1 MANTY
6 LMTNKMTEK
15 QIEKALFTL
24 GCENVTTERQK
35 KNGTTSFKLPTGQ
48 MVTEH
53 STGYIRK
60 QLLSSLKNKKYDSC
74 YQLNPTYPIDYKVVT
89 SDGKHR
95 IWKQYK
101 RMLIYSRAERLK
113 RLLLFTINKL
123 NETV

>member
-53 STGYIRK
+53 STGHKKTTFK
-60 QLLSSLKNKKYDSC
+60 QFEK
-74 YQLNPTYPIDYKVVT
+74 
-89 SDGKHR
+89 
-95 IWKQYK
+95 
-101 RMLIYSRAERLK
+101 
-113 RLLLFTINKL
+113 
-123 NETV
+123 